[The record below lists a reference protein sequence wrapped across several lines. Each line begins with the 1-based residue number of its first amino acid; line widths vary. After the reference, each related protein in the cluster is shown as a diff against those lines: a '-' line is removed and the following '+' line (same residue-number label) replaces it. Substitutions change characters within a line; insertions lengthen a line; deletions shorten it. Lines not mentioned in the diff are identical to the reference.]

1 LNLTGIFG
9 LAFVIL
15 FFGLMIILAAA
26 GRNRPGRQLRDIL
39 AFTRLRRA
47 VGLAVEAGTR
57 LHISVGRGA
66 LTGLQS
72 AAAFMGLSMLGRIA
86 RAASISDR
94 PPVATSGD
102 GSLSILSQDTLRGA
116 YQTLG
121 AEGQYDPN
129 SGRLVGLTPFSYAVG
144 SIPIIHD
151 EQISANVLI
160 GHFGSEV
167 ALINDAAEQSGSL
180 TVGGTDNLPGQA
192 VLYATAQE
200 PLIGEEIF
208 AGGAYLGAGL
218 MHEASLR
225 TQDLLR
231 MLLVIFIIVAAIF
244 RLFGIDG
251 LILDLLAGLLP

>member
-15 FFGLMIILAAA
+15 FFGLMVILVAA
-26 GRNRPGRQLRDIL
+26 GRNRPGRQLREIA

-57 LHISVGRGA
+57 LHISIGRGG

-72 AAAFMGLSMLGRIA
+72 ASAFMGLSMLSRIA

-102 GSLSILSQDTLRGA
+102 GSLFILSQDTLRGS
-116 YQTLG
+116 YKTLG
-121 AEGQYDPN
+121 AEGQYDST

-144 SIPIIHD
+144 AIPIIRD

-192 VLYATAQE
+192 VLYATTQE
-200 PLIGEEIF
+200 PLIGEEVF
-208 AGGAYLGAGL
+208 AGGAYLGASPL
-218 MHEASLR
+218 HEASLLA
-225 TQDLLR
+225 QDLLR
-231 MLLVIFIIVAAIF
+231 ILLVIFTIAAAIV
-244 RLFGIDG
+244 RLLGLDS

>member
-1 LNLTGIFG
+1 LNFTGIAA

-15 FFGLMIILAAA
+15 FFGLMVSLAVT
-26 GRNRPGRQLRDIL
+26 GRNRSGRQLREIL

-57 LHISVGRGA
+57 LHISIGRGG
-66 LTGLQS
+66 LSGLQS
-72 AAAFMGLSMLGRIA
+72 AAGFMGLSMLGRIA

-121 AEGQYDPN
+121 AEGQYDPS

-144 SIPIIHD
+144 SIPIIYD

-167 ALINDAAEQSGSL
+167 ALINDAAEQNGSL

-208 AGGAYLGAGL
+208 AGGAYLGAGA
-218 MHEASLR
+218 MHEASLQ

-231 MLLVIFIIVAAIF
+231 MLLVIFIIAAAI
-244 RLFGIDG
+244 LG
-251 LILDLLAGLLP
+251 LLGVDDLVSDLLAGLLP

>member
-1 LNLTGIFG
+1 LNLTGIVG

-26 GRNRPGRQLRDIL
+26 GRNRPGRQLREIP
-39 AFTRLRRA
+39 AFARLRRA

-57 LHISVGRGA
+57 LHISIGRGP
-66 LTGLQS
+66 LNGLQG

-102 GSLSILSQDTLRGA
+102 GSLSILSRDTLRGA
-116 YQTLG
+116 YHTLG
-121 AEGQYDPN
+121 AEGQYDPT
-129 SGRLVGLTPFSYAVG
+129 SGRLAGLTPFSYAVG
-144 SIPIIHD
+144 TIPIIHD
-151 EQISANVLI
+151 EQISASVLI

-167 ALINDAAEQSGSL
+167 ALINDAAEQSDSL
-180 TVGGTDNLPGQA
+180 TVAGTDNLPGQA
-192 VLYATAQE
+192 VLYATTQE
-200 PLIGEEIF
+200 PLIGEEVF

-231 MLLVIFIIVAAIF
+231 IFLTIFIIAAAIL
-244 RLFGIDG
+244 RLFGLDS
-251 LILDLLAGLLP
+251 LILDQLEGFLP

>member
-26 GRNRPGRQLRDIL
+26 GRNRPGRQLRDIT
-39 AFTRLRRA
+39 AFNRLRRT

-116 YQTLG
+116 YQNLG

-129 SGRLVGLTPFSYAVG
+129 SGRLVGLTPFSYAIG
-144 SIPIIHD
+144 SIPIIYD
-151 EQISANVLI
+151 EQISANVLV

-167 ALINDAAEQSGSL
+167 ALINDAAEQSGSF

-192 VLYATAQE
+192 VFYATAQE
-200 PLIGEEIF
+200 PLIGEEVF

-244 RLFGIDG
+244 RLLGLDG
-251 LILDLLAGLLP
+251 PILDLLAGFLP

>member
-1 LNLTGIFG
+1 LNLTGIVG

-26 GRNRPGRQLRDIL
+26 GRNRPGRQLREIR
-39 AFTRLRRA
+39 AFARLRRA
-47 VGLAVEAGTR
+47 VGLAVESGTR
-57 LHISVGRGA
+57 LHISIGRGA
-66 LTGLQS
+66 LTGLQG

-102 GSLSILSQDTLRGA
+102 GSLSILSRDTLRGA
-116 YQTLG
+116 YQALG
-121 AEGQYDPN
+121 AEGQYDYT
-129 SGRLVGLTPFSYAVG
+129 SGRMSGLTPFSYAVG
-144 SIPIIHD
+144 TIPIIHD

-167 ALINDAAEQSGSL
+167 ALINDVAEQSGSL

-200 PLIGEEIF
+200 PLIGEEVF

-231 MLLVIFIIVAAIF
+231 ILLVIFILAAAIL
-244 RLFGIDG
+244 RLFGLDSM
-251 LILDLLAGLLP
+251 ILDLLAGFLP